1 MDDGEEGNGKERR
14 LKEAEVEVGEC
25 GAKLVLARWTPRT
38 SPVLPHL
45 PPSDIPVHF
54 CRWIWWELI

>member
-25 GAKLVLARWTPRT
+25 GAKLVLARWTPT
-38 SPVLPHL
+38 NFS
-45 PPSDIPVHF
+45 SF
-54 CRWIWWELI
+54 G